1 MHGPRAVSAAPGL
14 LIITEGIPTTA
25 QDVITDTLVALG
37 EVGFNETVNSDD
49 LSFGL
54 TRLNGLLDSW
64 STERLSLYTVKR
76 GQFTLSASTQDYT
89 IGPTGTF
96 TTVGRPVLIQTA
108 AIIISATTIRF
119 QMNVLTSKQ
128 WALIQEKGLTGV
140 LPTDIYMDQEFP
152 NAGIHLWPI
161 PSGTPDIEIYFWAP
175 LPVFV
180 NVTDTF
186 SLPPGYQDA
195 VKYGLM
201 VHLAQAYNK
210 SIDPAILALAQ
221 QKKAAIQT
229 LNAQI
234 LAGSFGESR
243 TLHGPNI
250 GAPVPPVLT
259 PPGQGGEPG
268 PTNF

>member
-1 MHGPRAVSAAPGL
+1 MIV
-14 LIITEGIPTTA
+14 

-37 EVGFNETVNSDD
+37 EVGQGETVNPDELAFS
-49 LSFGL
+49 L
-54 TRLNGLLDSW
+54 TRLNAMLDSW
-64 STERLSLYTVKR
+64 STERLSLYTTPR
-76 GQFTLSASTQDYT
+76 AQFTLSANVQDYT

-96 TTVGRPVLIQTA
+96 TTIGRPVLLQTA
-108 AIIISATTIRF
+108 AIIISGTTIRF

-128 WALIQEKGLTGV
+128 WSLIQEKGLVGV
-140 LPTDIYMDQEFP
+140 LPTDIYLDQDFP

-161 PSGTPDIEIYFWAP
+161 PSGTPDIELYYWAP
-175 LPVFV
+175 LTQFV
-180 NVTDTF
+180 AVSDTF
-186 SLPPGYQDA
+186 AFPPGYQDA

-210 SIDPAILALAQ
+210 SVDPAILALAQ
-221 QKKAAIQT
+221 QKKVAIQT

-250 GAPVPPVLT
+250 GAPTPPVLT

>member
-1 MHGPRAVSAAPGL
+1 MNV
-14 LIITEGIPTTA
+14 

-37 EVGFNETVNSDD
+37 EVGQGETVNPDD
-49 LSFGL
+49 LAFCL
-54 TRLNGLLDSW
+54 IRLNAMLDSW
-64 STERLSLYTVKR
+64 STERLSLYTIPR
-76 GQFTLSASTQDYT
+76 AQFTLSASVQDYT

-96 TTVGRPVLIQTA
+96 TTIGRPVLLQTA
-108 AIIISATTIRF
+108 AIIISGTTIRF
-119 QMNVLTSKQ
+119 QMNVLTAKQ
-128 WALIQEKGLTGV
+128 WAMIQEKGLVGV
-140 LPTDIYMDQEFP
+140 LPTDIYMDQDFP

-161 PSGTPDIEIYFWAP
+161 PSGTPDIELYYWNP
-175 LPVFV
+175 LTQFATVA
-180 NVTDTF
+180 DTF
-186 SLPPGYQDA
+186 TFPPGYQDA

-210 SIDPAILALAQ
+210 SVDPAILALAQ

-250 GAPVPPVLT
+250 GAAQVPPVLT